1 MTPAASVS
9 KGKWMQALPAWM
21 RENTIDFQ
29 WGHGAKFNAQAHKWD
44 QVLMNIN
51 VNLMKEVKKI
61 KEQSKG
67 RKSQRKRCVRDQG
80 PVVKLVLLFF
90 CLFKH

>member
-1 MTPAASVS
+1 MTPATSVS

-29 WGHGAKFNAQAHKWD
+29 WEHGAKFNAQAHRRD

-51 VNLMKEVKKI
+51 GNLMKEVKKL
-61 KEQSKG
+61 KNRAKVEK
-67 RKSQRKRCVRDQG
+67 VRERMRQG
-80 PVVKLVLLFF
+80 SGT
-90 CLFKH
+90 CD